1 MGEELAWV
9 NGELVPA
16 AEARLSVYDQGFLY
30 GYGLFETMRSYNGTL
45 FLLDEH
51 LARLARGAAAIGLD
65 RKLEDVD
72 LAAACREAVRA
83 NGGGGLR
90 VRLTVTGG
98 DAPGF
103 PWEEDTRPPTV
114 VILVRRFEG
123 YPPERYER
131 GYKACVASVC
141 RCAESAVGGIK
152 SVNYLVTVM
161 ARREAAALG
170 LDESILL
177 SDRGAV
183 AEGGNTNVF
192 FVREGRLITPALDT
206 GILAG
211 ITRDLVHDLARETG
225 VPYDEAEI
233 RPEDLAGCDEAFFTS
248 SVIEVMPL
256 VSVRLQDGQTVTFKD
271 GKPGAV
277 TRRLMTA
284 YTERVKRETG
294 G

>member
-1 MGEELAWV
+1 MGDELAWV
-9 NGELVPA
+9 NGDLVPA
-16 AEARLSVYDQGFLY
+16 AEARLSVFDQGFLY
-30 GYGLFETMRSYNGTL
+30 GYGLFETMRSYNGKI
-45 FLLDEH
+45 FLLNEH

-65 RKLEDVD
+65 AKLKEVD

-103 PWEEDTRPPTV
+103 PWEEDVRPPTV
-114 VILVRRFEG
+114 VILVRPFPG
-123 YPPERYER
+123 YPRERYER
-131 GYKACVASVC
+131 GFRACIASVC
-141 RCAESAVGGIK
+141 RCAESAVAGIK
-152 SVNYLVTVM
+152 SVNYLVTIM

-177 SDRGAV
+177 SDRGTI
-183 AEGGNTNVF
+183 AEGGNSNVF
-192 FVREGRLITPALDT
+192 FVREGKLLTPALDT

-211 ITRDLVHDLARETG
+211 ITRELVHDLARETG
-225 VPYDEAEI
+225 IPYEEAEL
-233 RPEDLAGCDEAFFTS
+233 RPEDLAGLDEAFFTS

-256 VSVRLQDGQTVTFKD
+256 VSVRLQDGQTVTFNE
-271 GKPGAV
+271 GKPGEV
-277 TRRLMTA
+277 TRRLMAA
-284 YTERVKRETG
+284 YAERVKRETG

>member
-1 MGEELAWV
+1 MGDALAWV
-9 NGELVPA
+9 NGDLVPA
-16 AEARLSVYDQGFLY
+16 AEARVSVYDQGFLY

-65 RKLEDVD
+65 AKLGDAD
-72 LAAACREAVRA
+72 IAAACRETVRA

-103 PWEEDTRPPTV
+103 PWEGDTRPATV
-114 VILVRRFEG
+114 VILVRKFDG
-123 YPPERYER
+123 YAAARYEQ
-131 GYKACVASVC
+131 GYRASVASVC
-141 RCAESAVGGIK
+141 RCAESAVAGIK

-177 SDRGAV
+177 SDRGTI
-183 AEGGNTNVF
+183 AEGGNSNVF
-192 FVREGRLITPALDT
+192 FVKGGKLLTPALDT

-211 ITRDLVHDLARETG
+211 ITRELVQDLARETG
-225 VPYDEAEI
+225 VPCEEAEI
-233 RPEDLAGCDEAFFTS
+233 RPEDLAGLDEAFFTS
-248 SVIEVMPL
+248 SVVEVMPL
-256 VSVRLQDGQTVTFKD
+256 VSVRMADGSTVTFNE
-271 GKPGAV
+271 GKPGEV
-277 TRRLMTA
+277 TRRLMAA
-284 YTERVKRETG
+284 YKERVRRDTG

>member
-1 MGEELAWV
+1 MGDELVWV
-9 NGELVPA
+9 NGDLVPA
-16 AEARLSVYDQGFLY
+16 SEARISVYDQGFLY
-30 GYGLFETMRSYNGTL
+30 GYGLFETMRSYDGKL

-51 LARLARGAAAIGLD
+51 MARLARGAAAIGLD
-65 RKLEDVD
+65 AKLKDAD
-72 LAAACREAVRA
+72 LAAACRETVRA

-103 PWEEDTRPPTV
+103 PWEGNTRPPTV
-114 VILVRRFEG
+114 VIIARTFES

-131 GYKACVASVC
+131 GYRACIASVC
-141 RCAESAVGGIK
+141 RCAESAVAGIK

-170 LDESILL
+170 FDESILL
-177 SDRGAV
+177 SDRGTV

-192 FVREGRLITPALDT
+192 FVRDGRLLTPALDT

-211 ITRDLVHDLARETG
+211 ITRDLVRDLARETG
-225 VPYDEAEI
+225 VPYQEAEL
-233 RPEDLAGCDEAFFTS
+233 RPEDLSGMDEAFFTS

-256 VSVRLQDGQTVTFKD
+256 VSVRLTDGKTVTFNE
-271 GKPGAV
+271 GKPGEV
-277 TRRLMTA
+277 TRRLMAA
-284 YTERVKRETG
+284 YADRVRRETG